1 VSESHFVS
9 QHLQSDHN
17 LDSFDSSQPV
27 LDEWLRRSALHA
39 ESIRSGRTWVWTTAG
54 AVVAYFTLVGHVIER
69 EVLPR
74 RLERGS
80 PDRIPAVLIAR
91 FALDRA
97 HHGQGQGGVLLADA
111 SSRIVAAAEIVAA
124 RFVVVDAIDDYAAH
138 FYNHYGYQPILDTQR
153 LVRKLSDLAYDLGN
167 N

>member
-1 VSESHFVS
+1 MSEVHFVS

-17 LDSFDSSQPV
+17 LDSFDSGQPA
-27 LDEWLRRSALHA
+27 LNEWLRRSALHA
-39 ESIRSGRTWVWTTAG
+39 ESIRSGRTWVWTEAG

-74 RLERGS
+74 KLGRGS

-91 FALDRA
+91 LALDRA
-97 HHGQGQGGVLLADA
+97 HHAQGLGGVVLADA
-111 SSRIVAAAEIVAA
+111 SSRIVAATEIVAA
-124 RFVVVDAIDDYAAH
+124 RFVVVDAIDDNAAH
-138 FYNHYGYQPILDTQR
+138 FYNHYGYQPIPDTRR
-153 LVRKLSDLAYDLGN
+153 LVRKLSDLAHDLGN